1 MSDKLDLC
9 EAEGEAARVLN
20 RFSFAE
26 LPICPF
32 TIAQRVGIV
41 VQPKESSEPGVSG
54 FLLRVGDTFGI
65 QYASHITNDGFIR
78 FTVAHELGHYFLPD
92 HASHLFPQGDGTH
105 SSHSGFVSIDRYER
119 QADYFASALLMPE
132 QRFRSELLRAGEGL
146 EAIEHLAMMFRTSLT
161 ATAINFARFADTP
174 VAIVVSNGR
183 QIEYC
188 FMSDRLRELPRIVWI
203 KKGDFLTKST
213 TTYKFNANIATDKKA
228 KKADGSCTLDD
239 WFDDA
244 PEIEMSEE
252 VVRLGSYDKT
262 LTVLY
267 TDQDLEDE
275 LENELEDSD
284 L

>member
-9 EAEGEAARVLN
+9 EAEGEAARVLK
-20 RFSFAE
+20 RFPFAE

-32 TIAQRVGIV
+32 IIAEKVGIV

-65 QYASHITNDGFIR
+65 QYASHIANDGFIR

-92 HASHLFPQGDGTH
+92 HASHLFPQGDGVH
-105 SSHSGFVSIDRYER
+105 SSRSGFVSADRYER

-132 QRFRSELLRAGEGL
+132 QRFRSELARAGEGL
-146 EAIEHLAMMFRTSLT
+146 EAIEHLSRLFRASLT
-161 ATAINFARFADTP
+161 ATAINYTRFIDTP
-174 VAIVVSNGR
+174 VAIIVSNGR

-188 FMSDRLRELPRIVWI
+188 FMSDRLRELPKLTWI
-203 KKGDFLTKST
+203 RKGDFLSKST
-213 TTYKFNANIATDKKA
+213 TTFKFNTFAMGKQAIKA
-228 KKADGSCTLDD
+228 EGNCSLDD

-244 PEIEMSEE
+244 PEVEMSEE
-252 VVRLGSYDKT
+252 VVRLGGYDKT

-275 LENELEDSD
+275 LERELEDSD
-284 L
+284 F